1 MDNCD
6 NSISLGSQYMDPDKP
21 NPLLIPEIILLVFEY
36 VDPSLYRRLSEVC
49 RLWRSVGHTL
59 VWSHCSMDNRHLFEF
74 LQRPQP
80 QFKAAIL
87 GESQDKEEE
96 SEETM
101 TETRQDDDPAIDEA
115 SFVMNCGLI
124 RLLKFTEKS
133 DLTAA
138 YLASIRPPDPSTAF
152 RIHKGHIDP
161 STIFRNCHGF
171 EVLQTLSVRPSLAI
185 SRDQTVLL
193 QYFRV
198 IENTIASC
206 VYLCTLDIRTSGS
219 LLDSG
224 LLHAITRN
232 DSFGGID
239 LRHLRLACDF
249 DGYELLIFDHLIES
263 FHQLDLTSDSVP
275 SLSEK
280 SLFGPAL
287 ETLYLRNIQPI
298 TAKQCRT
305 PFFQLWPQEEPK
317 TTLGYLTSLTI
328 LDFHTGCCFSGSE
341 IEPANWRDYESID
354 PLLAI
359 LRLCPYLTHLR
370 VSYNISLASQP
381 SPFGFTQTV
390 RTLYPHHHDAE
401 WSNVSDD
408 YISKFAKLVP
418 ELSDIDFG
426 MRPHFDQIVWKRLML
441 RYRWQLK
448 ALSVWS
454 ALEFDAHVLTLLIGP
469 PQGHPDRVK
478 RPHRL
483 TKLDING
490 LDATAKSAWLV
501 FQQIPT
507 LLDFSARDV
516 PLDATRLIGYDW
528 VCTSLQ
534 TLAIY
539 VAIPKKPAE
548 EETAWTWDESRR
560 KWRENYD
567 ISCDVTTLDEQ
578 DQQHDYSTRL
588 QIQVCEQLG
597 RLTNLRKLTLEGG
610 AAREDDGGD
619 GVMPAGHESMKL
631 TLETGLDR
639 LAPLKRRLETLIVY
653 QLDEQLCG
661 QKEMEWIARNWV
673 HHNNPHWLQT
683 HAVEAQPQIT
693 STATLTTDECSTSSA
708 ASYLVPAPTF
718 EALLGILVKN
728 TNADEEV
735 AETEAEATRI
745 ASLKWFREECPTV
758 LPGTLSQL
766 TMDSNSAY
774 NAPHQAQTD
783 PVSWVKILGTMA
795 LCMTLIGSILALC
808 IMWIIRVGKAEHAEK
823 QKKLADKDK

>member
-1 MDNCD
+1 MDIRG
-6 NSISLGSQYMDPDKP
+6 NSISLGSQYMDPDQP

-49 RLWRSVGHTL
+49 RLWKSVGHSL
-59 VWSHCSMDNRHLFEF
+59 AWSHCSMDNRHLFGL
-74 LQRPQP
+74 LQQDRVQHR
-80 QFKAAIL
+80 AAVI
-87 GESQDKEEE
+87 GDRQDKEEE

-101 TETRQDDDPAIDEA
+101 TETGQDDDPAIDEA
-115 SFVMNCGLI
+115 SFLMNCGLI
-124 RLLKFTEKS
+124 GSLKFREKS

-152 RIHKGHIDP
+152 RIHKGRIDP
-161 STIFRNCHGF
+161 
-171 EVLQTLSVRPSLAI
+171 
-185 SRDQTVLL
+185 
-193 QYFRV
+193 
-198 IENTIASC
+198 
-206 VYLCTLDIRTSGS
+206 TSGS

-232 DSFGGID
+232 DGLGGID

-263 FHQLDLTSDSVP
+263 FHQLDLTSNSVP

-280 SLFGPAL
+280 SLFCPAL
-287 ETLYLRNIQPI
+287 DTLYLRNIQPI
-298 TAKQCRT
+298 TAKQLRT

-328 LDFHTGCCFSGSE
+328 LDFHTGCRFSGPE

-354 PLLAI
+354 SLLAI

-370 VSYNISLASQP
+370 VSYGITLTSQP

-390 RTLYPHHHDAE
+390 RTLYPHHHDAA

-418 ELSDIDFG
+418 ELSNIDFG
-426 MRPHFDQIVWKRLML
+426 MRPHFDQTAWKRLML

-478 RPHRL
+478 RPHLL

-501 FQQIPT
+501 IQQIPT

-516 PLDATRLIGYDW
+516 PLDASRLVGYGW

-534 TLAIY
+534 TLAIH

-560 KWRENYD
+560 KWRENYE
-567 ISCDVTTLDEQ
+567 ISCDVTPLDEQ

-597 RLTNLRKLTLEGG
+597 LLINLRKLILEGSG
-610 AAREDDGGD
+610 ALDDGGD
-619 GVMPAGHESMKL
+619 DDLMPPGHESMKL
-631 TLETGLDR
+631 TLKTGLDR

-653 QLDEQLCG
+653 QLDEKLCG
-661 QKEMEWIARNWV
+661 QKELQWIARNWV
-673 HHNNPHWLQT
+673 HHNNPHWLWT
-683 HAVEAQPQIT
+683 HAVEEQPHIT
-693 STATLTTDECSTSSA
+693 STLRLTTDECGSSQV

-728 TNADEEV
+728 TNTGEEV
-735 AETEAEATRI
+735 AETEAEAE
-745 ASLKWFREECPTV
+745 AEA
-758 LPGTLSQL
+758 PGTLSQP